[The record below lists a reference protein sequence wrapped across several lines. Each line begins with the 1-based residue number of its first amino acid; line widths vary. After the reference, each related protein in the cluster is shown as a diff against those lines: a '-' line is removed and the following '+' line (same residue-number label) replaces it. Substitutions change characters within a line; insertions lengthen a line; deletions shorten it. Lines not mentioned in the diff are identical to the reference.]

1 MHFKLYNTIEGP
13 DVRMSIRLETTSHA
27 SMEMSESHK
36 ATLAAKGS
44 CNSPEMPRSTAKG
57 DSPNFEVPKARRMNL
72 IEKELQTALRQG

>member
-1 MHFKLYNTIEGP
+1 
-13 DVRMSIRLETTSHA
+13 
-27 SMEMSESHK
+27 MEMSESHK